1 MFKLEP
7 EHNLWDNEH
16 PEWFIYDP
24 ELLNAW
30 YWEQCVIE
38 LEGQYLRKKGWGYL
52 EYPRCPY
59 IVRYPTVIVVVGG
72 WGYGVVFVY
81 IWECD
86 EYDEDGL
93 GWVEDW

>member
-1 MFKLEP
+1 MLKGFGMFELEP

-38 LEGQYLRKKGWGYL
+38 LEG
-52 EYPRCPY
+52 
-59 IVRYPTVIVVVGG
+59 
-72 WGYGVVFVY
+72 
-81 IWECD
+81 
-86 EYDEDGL
+86 
-93 GWVEDW
+93 